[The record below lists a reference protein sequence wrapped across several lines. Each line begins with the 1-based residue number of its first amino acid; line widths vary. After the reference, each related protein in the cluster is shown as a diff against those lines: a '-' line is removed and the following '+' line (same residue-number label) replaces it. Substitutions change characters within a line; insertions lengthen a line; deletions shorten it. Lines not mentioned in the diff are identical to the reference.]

1 MAGGDSLT
9 AALLVSSAVL
19 NRITVLLEVAYYILG
34 FLMVINIFMIL
45 GSFRPTIVLHLHVQS
60 RIKEAQRFN
69 MSPTY
74 PTRLKPQALLCLSRV
89 LWRELRHMLLK
100 LLGMTLM

>member
-19 NRITVLLEVAYYILG
+19 NRITVLLEVAYFILG

-45 GSFRPTIVLHLHVQS
+45 GSFRPTIVLHVQS

-69 MSPTY
+69 ISATY

-89 LWRELRHMLLK
+89 LWRELRHMHLK

>member
-19 NRITVLLEVAYYILG
+19 NRITVLLEVAYFILG

-45 GSFRPTIVLHLHVQS
+45 GSFRPTIVLHVQS

-69 MSPTY
+69 ISATY

>member
-19 NRITVLLEVAYYILG
+19 NWITILLEVAYFTLG

-45 GSFRPTIVLHLHVQS
+45 GSFRPTIVLHVQS

-69 MSPTY
+69 ISATY
-74 PTRLKPQALLCLSRV
+74 PTLLKPQALLCLSRV

-100 LLGMTLM
+100 LLGMK